1 MNTSYILII
10 LAILILVAY
19 LFDEIAKKTRFPSV
33 ILLIITGMGIRSFV
47 EFFTDLDYEF
57 LNTVVPLLGTIG
69 LIMIVLEEALEL
81 KINKQKLPIII
92 KGLLASVVL
101 LLANLYLLSWIFQ
114 KFFQFDYP
122 SAVMYSIPLAVL
134 SSAVA
139 IPSASV
145 LLKIDKEFVVY
156 ETTFSD
162 ILGIA
167 IFYYAIDQFSVGKP
181 VNSANEIMDLL
192 GLILIISVISFVLTL
207 LLKRVMQVIGNQ
219 NKFFLILAIL
229 LGIYGLGKQMHYPVL
244 LTIFIFG
251 VILNNAPRLIPRFI
265 NKKLKVTPY
274 DRGLYDFKLLTVG
287 FSFLVRIF
295 FFLFFGFS
303 ILYYEFNSYKPF
315 AIGLG
320 LFLVM
325 FVVRWVYFSIL
336 KLKLSFNPTPIL
348 YIAPRGLISIL
359 LFLEIGVI
367 KDFNVDGKGIVDE
380 KLLLIVILTSMVF
393 MLAGTMKKKK
403 DVLIKEDEEESVQS
417 DVESEVVSED
427 AFEETSS
434 EARPFDENDNDERLE
449 PDTT

>member
-1 MNTSYILII
+1 MSTSYILII

-33 ILLIITGMGIRSFV
+33 ILLIITGMAIRSFV
-47 EFFTDLDYEF
+47 EFFTDLEYEF
-57 LNTVVPLLGTIG
+57 LNTVVPVLGTIG

-81 KINKQKLPIII
+81 KISKQNLPILI

-114 KFFQFDYP
+114 KFFQFDYQ

-139 IPSASV
+139 IPSASA
-145 LLKIDKEFVVY
+145 LLKIDREFVVY

-167 IFYYAIDQFSVGKP
+167 IFYYAIDQFSVGKA
-181 VNSANEIMDLL
+181 VDSTSEIMDLL
-192 GLILIISVISFVLTL
+192 GLILIISIISFVLTL

-229 LGIYGLGKQMHYPVL
+229 LGIYGLGKHMHYPVL
-244 LTIFIFG
+244 LTVFIFG
-251 VILNNAPRLIPRFI
+251 VILNNASRLIPRFI
-265 NKKLKVTPY
+265 NKKLKVTSY
-274 DRGLYDFKLLTVG
+274 DRGLYDFKLLTVS

-303 ILYYEFNSYKPF
+303 ILYSEFNSYKPF

-336 KLKLSFNPTPIL
+336 KFKLSFNPTPIL
-348 YIAPRGLISIL
+348 YMAPRGLISIL
-359 LFLEIGVI
+359 LFLEIGII
-367 KDFNVDGKGIVDE
+367 KDFSVDGRGIVDE

-403 DVLIKEDEEESVQS
+403 EVVVKKDEEESVQS
-417 DVESEVVSED
+417 EVESDVVSED
-427 AFEETSS
+427 AYEETSS
-434 EARPFDENDNDERLE
+434 EERPFDERDNDQRFE